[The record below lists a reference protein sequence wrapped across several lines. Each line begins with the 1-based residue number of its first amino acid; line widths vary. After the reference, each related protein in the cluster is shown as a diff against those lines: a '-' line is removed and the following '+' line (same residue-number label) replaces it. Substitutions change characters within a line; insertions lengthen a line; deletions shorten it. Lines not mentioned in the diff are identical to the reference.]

1 MLMNF
6 QRVYKFFN
14 YHKEQRKALLLLLT
28 VIFCLQGVVF
38 FVDFN
43 IENVDNHEKQ
53 QWLSLQVDIDSL
65 KRSKEATV
73 YKQYP
78 FNPNF
83 ISDYKGYTLGM
94 SVEEID
100 RLHAYRE
107 KNKYVNSAEEFQTLT
122 KVSDSLLSTMVS
134 YFKFPEW
141 VKNKKSKAS
150 YVNYNDRKRV
160 KMTLVKQDI
169 NAATAAQLVKVYGVG
184 EAYSKRILDYRSK
197 VGAFISMDQI
207 GEVWGLSDDAIQGV
221 REHFEI
227 GERTVVKKLDINNA
241 SIKEIS
247 KFPYFNYK
255 VSRSIVIYRSM
266 NGEFEKIE
274 DLLDI
279 KGFPVDKAKIIALYL
294 DFN

>member
-1 MLMNF
+1 MNF
-6 QRVYKFFN
+6 QPVYKFFN

-28 VIFCLQGVVF
+28 VIFCMQGVVF

-43 IENVDNHEKQ
+43 TENVDSHEKQ
-53 QWLSLQVDIDSL
+53 QWLSLQVGIDSL
-65 KRSKEATV
+65 KRIKEETV
-73 YKQYP
+73 YKRYP

-94 SVEEID
+94 SVKEID

-107 KNKYVNSAEEFQTLT
+107 KNKYVNSAEEFQALT

-141 VKNKKSKAS
+141 VKNKKSKTP
-150 YVNYNDRKRV
+150 YINYSDRERIKT
-160 KMTLVKQDI
+160 TLVKQDI
-169 NAATAAQLVKVYGVG
+169 NAATAEQLIKVYGVG
-184 EAYSKRILDYRSK
+184 EAYSKRILNYRSK
-197 VGAFISMDQI
+197 VGAFVSMDQI
-207 GEVWGLSDDAIQGV
+207 GEVWGLSDDAVQGV
-221 REHFEI
+221 RERFEI
-227 GERTVVKKLDINNA
+227 GERIVVNKLDINNA

-255 VSRSIVIYRSM
+255 LSRSIVIYRSM
-266 NGEFEKIE
+266 NGEFKNIE